1 MDFEQFITLNTTII
15 SLILITTW
23 LYLGYRIYQ
32 ATQKRKT
39 EKSYMIVSYTNTQS
53 NPRSRTPS
61 IPELTDTDISS
72 EEDNISE
79 NTSEEDP
86 RDLIEIT
93 TKMWTQ
99 KSTTETN
106 MGETNNSYRRLKKKG
121 YQHFSQIF
129 KKVEFSKFY
138 FGIQLWNNCK
148 MGVHSSKSLK
158 WISIPHFNYFQKK

>member
-53 NPRSRTPS
+53 NPRSRTSS

-79 NTSEEDP
+79 NTSEQDP

-93 TKMWTQ
+93 TKM
-99 KSTTETN
+99 
-106 MGETNNSYRRLKKKG
+106 
-121 YQHFSQIF
+121 
-129 KKVEFSKFY
+129 
-138 FGIQLWNNCK
+138 
-148 MGVHSSKSLK
+148 
-158 WISIPHFNYFQKK
+158 